1 MGNAL
6 LGAISCGRCGA
17 RLPTL
22 GHYCDRCGVVCIAA
36 LAPGSSHGMLGG
48 VVPASVSLRLWSLS
62 LDAVPAV
69 VLVALAVGGALTG
82 HGAVAVLLALLL
94 AAFLVL
100 QVALFT
106 TFGRSVGR
114 LLLGLRTVDSLT
126 GLPPTTVRAAASVLV
141 VTPQAAGATVTTN
154 LRRGRDPLAPA
165 LPPLG
170 ADQLGHNV
178 RPSHS
183 TAHTGGLEA
192 VSIDAAGPATVMP
205 EVAREPVAQHP
216 LDAPATLA
224 APAAPAAPAVPARA
238 VQPADDGYAPK
249 PPEVAMVSIV
259 LDNDQ
264 TLQVASSLLMGR
276 RPANRADGAQ
286 HPLFAWADLSR
297 TLSKTHALLTWSGS
311 LLWVTDLG
319 SANGTTLVTPSGER
333 MRLVAGTP
341 TAAASGCTV
350 ELGDRTFGVRVPETT
365 NAETMERRSAG
376 VF

>member
-1 MGNAL
+1 
-6 LGAISCGRCGA
+6 
-17 RLPTL
+17 
-22 GHYCDRCGVVCIAA
+22 
-36 LAPGSSHGMLGG
+36 MLGG
-48 VVPASVSLRLWSLS
+48 VVPASVNLRLWSLS
-62 LDAVPAV
+62 IDAVPAV
-69 VLVALAVGGALTG
+69 VLIALAVGGALTG
-82 HGAVAVLLALLL
+82 RGGVAFQLAALLVV
-94 AAFLVL
+94 FLVL

-106 TFGRSVGR
+106 TCGRSVGR

-126 GLPPTTVRAAASVLV
+126 GLPPTTVRAAASVLD
-141 VTPQAAGATVTTN
+141 VTPQAAGATVTAN
-154 LRRGRDPLAPA
+154 LRRGRDPQAPA

-183 TAHTGGLEA
+183 TAPIVDTSGIAA
-192 VSIDAAGPATVMP
+192 VHIDAAGPTAVGATG
-205 EVAREPVAQHP
+205 AREPVAHHP
-216 LDAPATLA
+216 LDVPATPAAPATLA
-224 APAAPAAPAVPARA
+224 APEAAPPAGPAPAAPAVPGRA
-238 VQPADDGYAPK
+238 VQSADDGYAPK
-249 PPEVAMVSIV
+249 PPEAAMVSIV

-264 TLQVASSLLMGR
+264 TLQVATSLLMGR

-286 HPLFAWADLSR
+286 HPLYAWADLSR

-319 SANGTTLVTPSGER
+319 SANGTTLVTPEGER

-350 ELGDRTFGVRVPETT
+350 ELGDRAFGVRAPETST
-365 NAETMERRSAG
+365 AETMERRSSG